1 MISMTDSC
9 LLAASENGTLYLIIS
24 GVLGLVAI
32 YLFYRAKQFQ
42 RVHQLMLDTKTSLI
56 KDVAP
61 GPAEI
66 NGRVRATTHPL
77 SAPYSQRSCVF
88 FRFHVEIYRSSN
100 NGGGSWHTYIDHREP
115 ASFEVED
122 QSGSLVVET
131 HKMKLDLH
139 MDNFGS
145 SGFLDEPPS
154 HLREVMRSRFGK
166 DTQGLIFNKK
176 LRYQEYYLSAGDSV
190 YVFGQAEPLPNGK
203 MRLKKGYMPLI
214 VTENGERSIQD
225 ETQSKS
231 SITLSVI
238 AAAFSILTFVWGLF
252 CS

>member
-115 ASFEVED
+115 TSFEVED

-131 HKMKLDLH
+131 HKMELDLH

-145 SGFLDEPPS
+145 SGFLDDPPS
-154 HLREVMRSRFGK
+154 HLREVIQSRFGK

-238 AAAFSILTFVWGLF
+238 AAAFSILTLVWGLF

>member
-1 MISMTDSC
+1 MDSMTDAC
-9 LLAASENGTLYLIIS
+9 LLAASENGTFYLIIS
-24 GVLGLVAI
+24 GVLGLTAI
-32 YLFYRAKQFQ
+32 YLFFAAKRCQ

-66 NGRVRATTHPL
+66 NGCVRATTHPTL
-77 SAPYSQRSCVF
+77 APYSQRSCVF

-100 NGGGSWHTYIDHREP
+100 NSGSWHTYIDHREP

-122 QSGSLVVET
+122 QSGSLEVET
-131 HKMKLDLH
+131 QNMELDLH

-145 SGFLDEPPS
+145 SGFLDEPPG
-154 HLREVMRSRFGK
+154 HLREVMQSRFGK
-166 DTQGLIFNKK
+166 DTKGLIFNKK

-238 AAAFSILTFVWGLF
+238 AAAFSILTLVWGLF